1 VNTYPKFLKA
11 LADAEVEVAS
21 LDWSIVAVDGAF
33 DPSHDFLN
41 DVTTVGDEDTI
52 PGVATTATATGC
64 TFDTTAISEATRLEL
79 TGVGT
84 DSYDAFVIY
93 VDTGVASTS
102 LLAAYIDRRAGNSP
116 VAATNDGGTVKVWF
130 TPGYFFSIGG

>member
-11 LADAEVEVAS
+11 LADADVDVAAVT
-21 LDWSIVAVDGAF
+21 WAVVAVDGAY
-33 DPSHDFLN
+33 DPADDFLN
-41 DVTTVGDEDTI
+41 DVTTVGTHDTI
-52 PGVATTATATGC
+52 PGVATTATATGV
-64 TFDTTAISEATRLEL
+64 TFDTTAVSEATCLEL

-93 VDTGVASTS
+93 VHTGTPSS
-102 LLAAYIDRRAGNSP
+102 SRLAAYVDRRAGNSP

-130 TPGYFFSIGG
+130 PSGYFMGGG